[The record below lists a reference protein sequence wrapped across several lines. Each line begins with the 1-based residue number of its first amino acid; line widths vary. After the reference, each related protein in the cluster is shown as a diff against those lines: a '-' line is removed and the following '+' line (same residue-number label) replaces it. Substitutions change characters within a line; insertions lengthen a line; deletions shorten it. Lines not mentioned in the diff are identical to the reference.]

1 MKTTIHIYIDGKF
14 DRFTKLPIIPRIG
27 DYFKIEEKAYKVESV
42 QFIID
47 SPKKGFNF
55 IEILLKT
62 L

>member
-14 DRFTKLPIIPRIG
+14 NRFTKLPIIPRIG

-42 QFIID
+42 QFVID